1 MSHPIPGESY
11 GKEHSSTYG
20 HVGGKKKKYHH
31 DFNIKSHLTDEKSS
45 IKAGKKNYAKSQALK
60 NKTK

>member
-11 GKEHSSTYG
+11 GREPNSTYG
-20 HVGGKKKKYHH
+20 HAKKKKFSH

-45 IKAGKKNYAKSQALK
+45 IKAGKANHAKSQALK
-60 NKTK
+60 KRLK